1 MHGGGEAA
9 ARQAPASAS
18 LLLQAQVL
26 VDGLGLQVS
35 GQSLLVSREAVTGQF
50 DGWGCRHMHGMRVV
64 YAWCMH
70 GRLLNSGLVAV
81 M

>member
-18 LLLQAQVL
+18 LLLQAQML

-50 DGWGCRHMHGMRVV
+50 DGRGCRHMHGIW
-64 YAWCMH
+64 YARGICMVDY
-70 GRLLNSGLVAV
+70 STLVSLP
-81 M
+81 

>member
-1 MHGGGEAA
+1 MAAAADSTWELAALHGGGEAA

-35 GQSLLVSREAVTGQF
+35 SQSYVVSREQ
-50 DGWGCRHMHGMRVV
+50 
-64 YAWCMH
+64 
-70 GRLLNSGLVAV
+70 
-81 M
+81 

>member
-35 GQSLLVSREAVTGQF
+35 GQSLLVSREQ
-50 DGWGCRHMHGMRVV
+50 
-64 YAWCMH
+64 
-70 GRLLNSGLVAV
+70 
-81 M
+81 